1 MNSNMLRCDY
11 FASTLTSEETAH
23 FLNKDASS
31 IRRAC
36 AAGKYPGATKGAG
49 GWLIPVTSLPLAAQR
64 LYYDASKHQTEM
76 IAAAPLPVIAPAAID
91 ADTLHLAYRR
101 APAKSKAR
109 ADKLHDAVIEF
120 EDLCAA
126 GESKGNAEKIIK
138 ATREIDHVTLWRARE
153 AVAGQPRELWA
164 ALLLPRYKGRTK
176 EAELSAD
183 AWDWIKSNY
192 LNTSETPAKVII
204 NEAKKLGKSR
214 GWIFPSNKTLL
225 RRINALPGWLY
236 LLGRKGKEAFDAT
249 FPAAERDFM
258 AYGVHEEWVTDGTVA
273 DVHCLWPDGTIAR
286 PFIVAWMDMR
296 SRFICGARGGIH
308 PRQSLTLAS
317 LYAALSYVNIK
328 PLSGLMDSGPEYV
341 GKQVSGGQKKR
352 THNRPE
358 LDGMQGALTW
368 LGIKANFA
376 RPYRGQAKPIEK
388 FWDYIKNHLDK
399 LPQFQGAYC
408 GKDTASKPEDFNRNN
423 AIPIEIYAAKL
434 AEILAEYNSE
444 HEHSGHGMFNK
455 TPAQVN
461 GELMQAEPYKEWPRP
476 TAEDMRRLCLEQK
489 MRTLNNKDASI
500 SLTVEGYGS
509 LRYWS
514 EALTELPGAARAK
527 KYSIFHNPDAPEL
540 PILVYDDKRLIC
552 EAACISKVGNKEQ
565 AKQHCIDK
573 AKFKKPRA
581 EAYKAMK
588 QASPAAL
595 PAPVNSCAS
604 LPAPLPVVIEKPAK
618 PVAQPELSR
627 LVELAPGVW
636 QDSDNGKIIGKG
648 KPAKQSNEADA
659 DALERLRRTQE
670 QRDVERLQKRFGTA

>member
-1 MNSNMLRCDY
+1 MDVPVN
-11 FASTLTSEETAH
+11 TLLIAD
-23 FLNKDASS
+23 DAARLTGLKVRSV
-31 IRRAC
+31 RHNC
-36 AAGKYPGATKGAG
+36 ATGKYSGATKGAE

-64 LYYDASKHQTEM
+64 LYYDASEHQTEN
-76 IAAAPLPVIAPAAID
+76 IAAAPLPVIATAPVTAAVD

-120 EDLCAA
+120 EELRAA
-126 GESKGNAEKIIK
+126 GESKGNAAKIIK
-138 ATREIDHVTLWRARE
+138 ATREINPVTLWRARE
-153 AVAGQPRELWA
+153 AVVGQPRELWA
-164 ALLLPRYKGRTK
+164 ALLLPRYKGRAK
-176 EAELSAD
+176 EAELSPD
-183 AWDWIKSNY
+183 AWDWIKSAYN
-192 LNTSETPAKVII
+192 NTSETPAKVII
-204 NEAKKLGKSR
+204 NEAKKLGRAR
-214 GWIFPSNKTLL
+214 GWVFPSDKTLL

-249 FPAAERDFM
+249 YPAAERDFLSY
-258 AYGVHEEWVTDGTVA
+258 ALHEEWVTDGTVA

-296 SRFICGARGGIH
+296 SRFICGARGGLH

-317 LYAALSYVNIK
+317 LYAAVSYVNIK
-328 PLSGLMDSGPEYV
+328 PLSALMDSGPEYI

-358 LDGMQGALTW
+358 PDGMQGALAR

-455 TPAQVN
+455 FPAQVY
-461 GELMQAEPYKEWPRP
+461 GELMQSEPHKEWPRP
-476 TAEDMRRLCLEQK
+476 TAEDMRLLCRVQA

-500 SLTVEGYGS
+500 SLTVKGYGA

-514 EALTELPGAARAK
+514 EALTELPMAARAK

-540 PILVYDDKRLIC
+540 PILVCDGERLIC

-565 AKQHCIDK
+565 AAQHCTDK

-581 EAYKAMK
+581 EAFKAMK
-588 QASPAAL
+588 QAAPAAL
-595 PAPVNSCAS
+595 PAPVDTGAL
-604 LPAPLPVVIEKPAK
+604 LPAPPVVIEKPAA
-618 PVAQPELSR
+618 PVALPEPPKLIGLS
-627 LVELAPGVW
+627 PGIW
-636 QDSDNGKIIGKG
+636 KDSETGKIIGKG
-648 KPAKQSNEADA
+648 KPAKQGNEADA
-659 DALERLRRTQE
+659 DALERLRRTKE
-670 QRDVERLQKRFGTA
+670 QRDAERLQKRFGTA